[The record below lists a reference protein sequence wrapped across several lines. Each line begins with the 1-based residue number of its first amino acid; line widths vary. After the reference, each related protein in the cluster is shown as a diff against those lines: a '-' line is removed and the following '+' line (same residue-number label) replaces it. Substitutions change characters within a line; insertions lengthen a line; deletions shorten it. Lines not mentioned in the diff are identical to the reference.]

1 MLYDKK
7 ELPEIY
13 FIKHLHDDDTDYVDY
28 ENNILNKTLSPYIY
42 ENSIMAGF
50 LDRLQPILSIFFD
63 QMNIMKN
70 FRNITVDKYYF
81 KHKK

>member
-1 MLYDKK
+1 
-7 ELPEIY
+7 
-13 FIKHLHDDDTDYVDY
+13 
-28 ENNILNKTLSPYIY
+28 
-42 ENSIMAGF
+42 MAGF

-63 QMNIMKN
+63 QMNIIKN

>member
-7 ELPEIY
+7 ELPEIH
-13 FIKHLHDDDTDYVDY
+13 FMKHLHDDDNDYVDY

-42 ENSIMAGF
+42 ENDIMAGF
-50 LDRLQPILSIFFD
+50 LDKLQPLLSILFD